1 MLESAV
7 VLLSGGLDST
17 VALHVARERFEEL
30 HTLSFS
36 YGQRH
41 TRELECAAWQSARV
55 GAKTHRVVDLSFAGW
70 GGSSLTDMHEA
81 IEAGN
86 VARIETPNTYV
97 PARNMVFL
105 SVAAS
110 VAEALGAG
118 YIYIGVSEVDYSGYV
133 DCRGVFLEAMERCI
147 NLGTERK
154 SRGGAPI
161 KIVAPFLDKR
171 KSDEIALGLQLGVD
185 FSHTWSCYAGE
196 TAPCGVCDSCL
207 LREAAF
213 SEAGVQDPLAVK

>member
-1 MLESAV
+1 
-7 VLLSGGLDST
+7 
-17 VALHVARERFEEL
+17 
-30 HTLSFS
+30 
-36 YGQRH
+36 
-41 TRELECAAWQSARV
+41 
-55 GAKTHRVVDLSFAGW
+55 
-70 GGSSLTDMHEA
+70 
-81 IEAGN
+81 
-86 VARIETPNTYV
+86 
-97 PARNMVFL
+97 MVFL

-118 YIYIGVSEVDYSGYV
+118 YIYIGVSQVDYSGYV

-161 KIVAPFLDKR
+161 RIVAPFLDKR

-185 FSHTWSCYAGE
+185 FGHTWSCYAGE

-207 LREAAF
+207 LRAAAF